1 MRIALIGSASFPEFQ
16 RFFDR
21 DRTPTGSPE
30 WDAHSFHVNPTGGA
44 FDAVIAFQSMRP
56 LFSEVSFRVPPT
68 RVALVVMEPPSLL
81 ELPESYET
89 QFQRVLSQNPRGLPP
104 RHILDQSGHGW
115 FVERSIG
122 DVLSEAV
129 LPKTRMI
136 ATCTSRKLGTPAYA
150 RRVAFLEYCRD
161 RLPFE
166 FDWFGNGTGR
176 PAARKI
182 DALGPYKYQIVLE
195 NSAHCGYFTE
205 KLADAFVSDC
215 FPFYWGCPN
224 IESYFPRDALA
235 PLDLADFE
243 GACRI
248 IIDAIEHDAYA
259 RSQTARAEA
268 RRLCALKYNRYPTLL
283 RLLEHLP
290 PSPAE
295 MVTIRPHDCFVFSG
309 RERLRLRLRNLVGKA
324 RRAASGNNRSGA
336 AGP

>member
-1 MRIALIGSASFPEFQ
+1 
-16 RFFDR
+16 
-21 DRTPTGSPE
+21 
-30 WDAHSFHVNPTGGA
+30 
-44 FDAVIAFQSMRP
+44 
-56 LFSEVSFRVPPT
+56 
-68 RVALVVMEPPSLL
+68 
-81 ELPESYET
+81 
-89 QFQRVLSQNPRGLPP
+89 LPP